1 MRKLAA
7 VLGVA
12 VALSLLS
19 VPAAQARHTRSFVDV
34 ESPAYPDE
42 LVAVTG
48 SCRARNASVRV
59 RLNNLERWAVLNANA
74 NGHYRFSKRLPRTI
88 SARVHTVYAYCN
100 GRFVD
105 SDAFRVLRRYATPFN
120 VEPEQVRLGGVLRYQ
135 GAACGSERIVRF
147 YLGHRLLD
155 STLTREN
162 WFFRDSA
169 RVPSSLPDGT
179 YTAVARCS
187 PSGALAG
194 AESSITV
201 QGDYPGVSGRP
212 STLEVATSRVTAGRT
227 IAIAAR
233 DCEAGVTEAVLD
245 DTKLN
250 LVAPTRSGGIFNG
263 GATIPENMP
272 AGTYQLRTRCDGTDA
287 GTATVQVVAA
297 GQGLASTSLL
307 PDQRSSSVPG
317 IAVGLALIVAGGLV
331 LTSIRR
337 RRSTRVL

>member
-19 VPAAQARHTRSFVDV
+19 APAAQARHTRSFVDV

-48 SCRARNASVRV
+48 SCRARNASVRI
-59 RLNNLERWAVLNANA
+59 RLNNLERWAVLHANA
-74 NGHYRFSKRLPRTI
+74 NGHYAFSKRLPRTI

-100 GRFVD
+100 GRFAD
-105 SDAFRVLRRYATPFN
+105 SDTFRVLRRDDTPFN
-120 VEPEQVRLGGVLRYQ
+120 VEPERVRLGGFLRYQ
-135 GAACGSERIVRF
+135 GAGCGSERIVRL

-155 STLTREN
+155 STLTRRN

-169 RVPSSLPDGT
+169 RVPSSLRPGS
-179 YTAVARCS
+179 YTAVARCQN
-187 PSGALAG
+187 GRLVG
-194 AESSITV
+194 AEGGIV
-201 QGDYPGVSGRP
+201 VVGDYPGPTGRP
-212 STLEVATSRVTAGRT
+212 STLGIATSRVTAGRT
-227 IAIAAR
+227 IAISAR

-263 GATIPENMP
+263 GVTIPENTP

-287 GTATVQVVAA
+287 GTATVQVAAA